1 MTTVTVIGGTGYAGS
16 AIVKEAARRGHEVT
30 SLSRSLPADADR
42 VEGVRYVQGDA
53 ALAGTVTDGAD
64 VVVGAL
70 SPRAGS
76 EGTLVATYTDIASK
90 AAAAGARLVVV
101 GGFSSLRPA
110 PGAPRF
116 ADNGDV
122 PPEFAAEANELHAVL
137 TTLESSAP
145 ETLDW
150 VFVSPAAVFGAY
162 TPQGQPH
169 GTYRTSTG
177 VALFDEQGGSAI
189 EGADFALAVLDEI
202 EKPEHHR
209 TQLNFAY

>member
-1 MTTVTVIGGTGYAGS
+1 MSTVTVLGGTGYAGS
-16 AIVKEAARRGHEVT
+16 AIVKEAARRGHQVT
-30 SLSRSLPADADR
+30 ALSRSLPAEP
-42 VEGVRYVQGDA
+42 VEGVHYMQGTAADA
-53 ALAGTVTDGAD
+53 GAAIAGAD

-70 SPRAGS
+70 SPRAGT
-76 EGTLVATYTDIASK
+76 EGTLVATYTDVANQ
-90 AAAAGARLVVV
+90 AAAAGARLIVV

-116 ADNGDV
+116 ADSGQV
-122 PPEFAAEANELHAVL
+122 PPEFAAEANEVHTVL
-137 TTLESSAP
+137 TTLEAGAP
-145 ETLDW
+145 ENLDW

-162 TPQGQPH
+162 TPQGEPH
-169 GTYRTSTG
+169 GTYRTGTG
-177 VALFDEQGGSAI
+177 IALFDELGNSAI